1 MTEPVMKNPEVK
13 SWGFVAP
20 TSEERRNFS
29 RYPFRS
35 EILIK
40 PLSSLTAIQA
50 RTVNLGRMGCFVETE
65 HPLVL
70 GSIVK
75 ISICTMTSTFEAEAR
90 VIHEG
95 DGRGVA
101 LEFTSV
107 DSKQM
112 ATLRVLLEM
121 LKEECRFERFAT
133 RTG

>member
-1 MTEPVMKNPEVK
+1 
-13 SWGFVAP
+13 
-20 TSEERRNFS
+20 
-29 RYPFRS
+29 
-35 EILIK
+35 
-40 PLSSLTAIQA
+40 
-50 RTVNLGRMGCFVETE
+50 
-65 HPLVL
+65 
-70 GSIVK
+70 
-75 ISICTMTSTFEAEAR
+75 MTSTFEAEAR

>member
-1 MTEPVMKNPEVK
+1 MKNPAVK
-13 SWGFVAP
+13 SWGFVAL

-29 RYPFRS
+29 RYSFRA

-90 VIHEG
+90 VIHEE
-95 DGRGVA
+95 DGKGVA